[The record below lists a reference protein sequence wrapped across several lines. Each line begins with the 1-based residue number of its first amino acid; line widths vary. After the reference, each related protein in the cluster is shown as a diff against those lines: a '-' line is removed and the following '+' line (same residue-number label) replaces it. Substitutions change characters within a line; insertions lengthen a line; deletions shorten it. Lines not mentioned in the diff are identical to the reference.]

1 MPTFALRNPISIV
14 MPLSQLQPGAVWHYF
29 DQICTIPRPSK
40 QEEQI
45 LAWLT
50 AFARQHNLS
59 FQRDAAGNLRID
71 KPATPGCE
79 NSPVVALQAHVD
91 MVCEKHSYVEHDFAS
106 QPIVPLIEG
115 EWVKAHGT
123 TLGADD
129 GIGMAA
135 ILAILADKEMVHGRL
150 EALFT
155 VDEESGLTGAFALSG
170 HFLSASMLINLDSED
185 EGELFIGCAGG
196 VDTTATYTALPVN
209 VNGMQKAYKIALS
222 GLKGGHSGDDIHRGR
237 GNALQILSS
246 SLLALFPQVPFALA
260 RFEGGNLRNAI
271 PREATAVI
279 VTGSGTEVV
288 VELFLSDF
296 FAREAALL
304 PEDGGLRWQIT
315 NEPTPQVVA
324 DSNTA
329 MGLLESLAGC
339 PNGVIAWSETME
351 DTVETS
357 TNLAS
362 IKMEEPLRFLV
373 ATSQRS
379 FIEKDKREMAARIKD
394 LFEMS
399 GADAASGEGYPGWE
413 PNPSS
418 QLLAAAKSSYST
430 LFGQEPKVRAI
441 HAGLECGLFLEKYPM
456 LDMISFG
463 PTLRDVHSPDE
474 RLHIPSVDKFYRLL
488 VVLLGRI
495 AKQDANR

>member
-1 MPTFALRNPISIV
+1 MPTFVPRNPISVV
-14 MPLSQLQPGAVWHYF
+14 MPLSQLQPASVWHYF
-29 DQICTIPRPSK
+29 GQICTIPRPSK

-45 LAWLT
+45 LSWLK
-50 AFARQHNLS
+50 AFAGQHNLS
-59 FQRDAAGNLRID
+59 FQSDAAGNLRID
-71 KPATPGCE
+71 KPATPGYE
-79 NSPVVALQAHVD
+79 NAPVVALQAHVD
-91 MVCEKHSYVEHDFAS
+91 MVCEKHSYMEHDFAL
-106 QPIVPLIEG
+106 QPIVPRVEG

-135 ILAILADKEMVHGRL
+135 ILAVLADKEATHGRL

-170 HFLSASMLINLDSED
+170 NFLSASMLINLDSED

-196 VDTTATYTALPVN
+196 IDTTATFSAIPIDVTGLP
-209 VNGMQKAYKIALS
+209 KAYRIALS

-237 GNALQILSS
+237 GNAIQILSS
-246 SLLALFPQVPFALA
+246 ALLALLPRVPFALA

-279 VTGSGTEVV
+279 VTERGTEVV
-288 VELFLSDF
+288 VETFLSDF

-304 PEDGGLRWQIT
+304 PEDRGLTWLVTDQ
-315 NEPTPQVVA
+315 PTPQLAA
-324 DSNTA
+324 DSNTVR
-329 MGLLESLAGC
+329 GILESLAGC

-362 IKMEEPLRFLV
+362 VKMEEPLRFLV

-379 FIEKDKREMAARIKD
+379 FIEKDKREMAARIKG
-394 LFEMS
+394 LFEIG
-399 GADAASGEGYPGWE
+399 GAVAVSGEGYPGWE

-418 QLLAAAKSSYST
+418 QLLNAAKTSYCK

-474 RLHIPSVDKFYRLL
+474 RLHIRSVDKFYRLL
-488 VVLLGRI
+488 VALLGHI
-495 AKQDANR
+495 AKQDE